1 MDYPSIEQLRELPL
15 QLDMEIPGDWEDRNG
30 HVNVQFYL
38 ALYELGGWVVLEEI
52 GINEEWFSQHQVSQF
67 DLEHHLSYRAEL
79 RVGDRVSAYSR
90 VLGRS
95 EKRFHGM
102 YFIVNET
109 RQLLAATLEYVTAGV
124 DMKTRRT
131 APFRDDLASG
141 LDWMIEKHKGLSWD
155 APVCGSMNP

>member
-1 MDYPSIEQLRELPL
+1 MTYPGIEQLRELPL
-15 QLDMEIPGDWEDRNG
+15 QLSMPIPPEWEDRNG

-52 GINEEWFSQHQVSQF
+52 GVDEAWFSRHQVSQF
-67 DLEHHLSYRAEL
+67 DLEHHLYYRAEL
-79 RVGDRVSAYSR
+79 SVGDQVSTYSR

-95 EKRFHGM
+95 DTRFHGM

-109 RQLLAATLEYVTAGV
+109 KQRLAATLEYVTASI

-131 APFRDDLASG
+131 VPFREELANG
-141 LDWMIEKHKGLSWD
+141 LDGLIEKHRGLSWA
-155 APVCGSMNP
+155 APVCADMSP